1 MPSHELLVADAPGR
15 PHLGHPRPA
24 LGHGSVDVA
33 DLAERFGVSQ
43 ATLRRDLQILEE
55 QRLLR
60 RTHGGALAQDVLY
73 ELPVRYRHAQHRE
86 QKRRIAAEV
95 VTRIPEGPVAVGLTG
110 GTTTSEVARLLV
122 ERTDLTV
129 VTNALNIAAELALRP
144 RLKLV
149 VTGGVARSQSYELV
163 GPWAEHTLRG
173 VNVGLAVIGVDGISA
188 DGGLTTHDEVEAHT
202 NATLI
207 ERAATERSWWPTGRR
222 SAACCSRASPGSTRS
237 TSWSPTTRSTPRR
250 CRLCARQASPSR
262 SSELPRRL
270 ARVRTRSV
278 RCPGRHG
285 EPYRWPLRGRPG
297 RTPEMHLEAGQP

>member
-1 MPSHELLVADAPGR
+1 MASPTQMRR
-15 PHLGHPRPA
+15 PDRTSAILEQ
-24 LGHGSVDVA
+24 LSTHGSVDVA
-33 DLAERFGVSQ
+33 DLAERFNVSQ
-43 ATLRRDLQILEE
+43 ATLRRDLQILEG

-60 RTHGGALAQDVLY
+60 RTHGGATAHDVSY
-73 ELPVRYRHAQHRE
+73 ELPIRYRHAQQRD
-86 QKRRIAAEV
+86 QKRRIAAEAV
-95 VTRIPEGPVAVGLTG
+95 KRLPEGPAAIGLTG

-149 VTGGVARSQSYELV
+149 VTGGVSRSQSYELV

-207 ERAATERSWWPTGRR
+207 ERAAVTVVVADGSKVGRV
-222 SAACCSRASPGSTRS
+222 
-237 TSWSPTTRSTPRR
+237 
-250 CRLCARQASPSR
+250 L
-262 SSELPRRL
+262 L
-270 ARVRTRSV
+270 ARICGISDVQELITDDSAD
-278 RCPGRHG
+278 PAA
-285 EPYRWPLRGRPG
+285 LRQLRA
-297 RTPEMHLEAGQP
+297 AGLTVTVV